1 MSPNPDVTE
10 TLDRAALRY
19 RQARDRMAAVIVGYQ
34 AAVSEATA
42 PHLPPLREALTALNA
57 AEVILRDAVEASPPT
72 LWQRVRTR
80 LIHGIK
86 LGWQKSRGK
95 VEWDDEQ
102 KVIERIRRLLPA
114 AQAELLI
121 RPGKESVHRPGV
133 YDLTAADLRR
143 LGIRITDDCDSVVI
157 RDQQGDINRLVDSM
171 LTEIA
176 ATTEERAA

>member
-1 MSPNPDVTE
+1 MSQNDIPE
-10 TLDRAALRY
+10 TLDSAALRY
-19 RQARDRMAAVIVGYQ
+19 RQARDRIAALLVDYQ
-34 AAVSEATA
+34 AAVARVRE
-42 PHLPPLREALTALNA
+42 PHLPALREALTALNA
-57 AEVILRDAVEASPPT
+57 AEQILRDAVEASPPT

-80 LIHGIK
+80 IIHGIK
-86 LGWQKSRGK
+86 LGWQKSRGR

-143 LGIRITDDCDSVVI
+143 LGIRITDDCDAVVI

-171 LTEIA
+171 LAEIA
-176 ATTEERAA
+176 AIGEERAA

>member
-1 MSPNPDVTE
+1 M
-10 TLDRAALRY
+10 
-19 RQARDRMAAVIVGYQ
+19 
-34 AAVSEATA
+34 
-42 PHLPPLREALTALNA
+42 HA
-57 AEVILRDAVEASPPT
+57 AEQILRDAVESSPPT

-86 LGWQKSRGK
+86 LGWQKARGK
-95 VEWDDEQ
+95 IEWDDEQ
-102 KVIERIRRLLPA
+102 KVIERIRCLLPA

-171 LTEIA
+171 LAEIA
-176 ATTEERAA
+176 ATAEERAA